1 MPMRVSM
8 RAAGLTSD
16 RALGPTWTPASKA
29 SLRPLRCKLIGA
41 LEIARVSDATQCGAG
56 GWYDDDNTKASF
68 INLCDATCAVVQA
81 DPTAK
86 IQVFLGCLGS

>member
-1 MPMRVSM
+1 MRVSM

-41 LEIARVSDATQCGAG
+41 LGFSVVLVVPVA
-56 GWYDDDNTKASF
+56 ASR
-68 INLCDATCAVVQA
+68 IVDMVAVV
-81 DPTAK
+81 
-86 IQVFLGCLGS
+86 IVFGP